1 MKKYL
6 FLLLLIPSIF
16 SCKNPNENKMSENTS
31 AGSDSTGLKISLAQW
46 SFHKTLQSG
55 EMDHLQF
62 AEKAGA
68 LGFTGVE
75 YVNQFFKD
83 KAQDTACCLLY
94 TSRCV

>member
-1 MKKYL
+1 
-6 FLLLLIPSIF
+6 
-16 SCKNPNENKMSENTS
+16 MSENTS

-75 YVNQFFKD
+75 YVNQFLKIRHRILPIS
-83 KAQDTACCLLY
+83 T
-94 TSRCV
+94 